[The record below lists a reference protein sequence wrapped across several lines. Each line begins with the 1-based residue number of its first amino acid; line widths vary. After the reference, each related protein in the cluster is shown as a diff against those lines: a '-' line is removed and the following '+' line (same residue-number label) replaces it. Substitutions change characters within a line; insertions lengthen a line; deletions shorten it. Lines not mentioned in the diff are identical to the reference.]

1 MTAKENSARRAVHN
15 LACTACLVVATLV
28 GSTPALAQ
36 AVPSKSPPT
45 NSDSLVIS
53 DYEKRLQDYVKLRK
67 HESAGIPPL
76 KTTDSSER
84 IKERQLLL
92 ANKIKAERSQ
102 AKKGEIFTPDTCQ
115 LFKNL
120 IAQAYRQS
128 DPAKV
133 KASLR
138 HSEPVKDIPVYVNES
153 YPEKVPLQTTP
164 ASILGNL
171 PPLPRDLEYRIVGQ
185 SLVLRDMEA
194 NIVVDF
200 IPGALPSS

>member
-1 MTAKENSARRAVHN
+1 MTAMENSERNAFGGFV
-15 LACTACLVVATLV
+15 CTACLLTVMLA
-28 GSTPALAQ
+28 GSSPARAQ
-36 AVPSKSPPT
+36 ALPSKSPPA
-45 NSDSLVIS
+45 NSNSMVIS
-53 DYEKRLQDYVKLRK
+53 DYEKRVEDYVKLRK

-76 KTTDSSER
+76 KTTDSPEQ

-92 ANKIKAERSQ
+92 ATKLKSERSQ
-102 AKKGEIFTPDTCQ
+102 AKKGDIFTPDTCQ

-120 IAQAYRQS
+120 IAQAYRES

-164 ASILGNL
+164 PSILGNL
-171 PPLPRDLEYRIVGQ
+171 PPLPKDLEYRIVGQ